1 MDLALQPATDLL
13 RALRERKVGCLEL
26 LDHHLARVERLNGP
40 LNAVVALD
48 ADGARERARQADA
61 ALDQDEP
68 WGPLHGLPMTIK
80 DSIEVAGMPTTG
92 GAPEFAGHVP
102 TAHADAVQRLTDA
115 GAVVF
120 GKTNLPL
127 YAGDFQ
133 SYNEVYGVTNNPWD
147 LARSPGGSSGGA
159 AAAVAAGLSA
169 LELGSDI
176 GGSIRNPAHYCGI
189 YGHKPSYGIV
199 PQRGHVPPP
208 PGKLSRPDIAVFG
221 PLGRSAADLA
231 LALNVL
237 AGPAP
242 GEAAAWRLDLPPPRA
257 ESLAGFRIAVWFDDP
272 LGPLDSAVADCL
284 TALAA
289 NLEKAGAHIKHA
301 ARPAF
306 DAEQAYRD
314 FQRLMIAVM
323 SAGLPREMMERFSKD
338 VPGLD
343 AEDMGYRAVFMRN
356 ATQSHRDWLAAK
368 ERQAQLRV
376 VWADFFNDFDV
387 LLCPVWP
394 TAAIVHDHSPDMAA
408 RTVQVNGQPFPYMD
422 QMFWPGI
429 IGVGQLPSTA
439 APAGLTADGLPVG
452 VQVVGPYLEDR
463 TTLRFA
469 ELMADAV
476 GGYTPPPGY
485 G

>member
-26 LDHHLARVERLNGP
+26 LDHYLARVERFNGP
-40 LNAVVALD
+40 LNAVVAID
-48 ADGARERARQADA
+48 ADGARDRARQADA
-61 ALDQDEP
+61 ALGRGQA
-68 WGPLHGLPMTIK
+68 WGPLHGLPMTVK

-92 GAPEFAGHVP
+92 GAPKFAGHMP
-102 TAHADAVQRLTDA
+102 AAHADAVQRLTDA

-127 YAGDFQ
+127 FAGDFQ

-176 GGSIRNPAHYCGI
+176 GGSIRNPAHHCGI

-208 PGKLSRPDIAVFG
+208 PGKLSQPDIAVFG

-231 LALNVL
+231 LALDVL

-242 GEAAAWRLDLPPPRA
+242 GEAAAWRLELPPPRA
-257 ESLAGFRIAVWFDDP
+257 DSLSGFRVAAWFDDA
-272 LGPLDSAVADCL
+272 LGPIDSAVADCL

-289 NLEKAGAHIKHA
+289 NLEKAGVKVDRS

-306 DAEQAYRD
+306 DAEQAFRD
-314 FQRLMIAVM
+314 FQQLMIAVM
-323 SAGLPREMMERFSKD
+323 SAGLPRKTMERFGEE

-343 AEDMGYRAVFMRN
+343 RQDMGYRAVFMRN

-368 ERQAQLRV
+368 ERQADLCA
-376 VWADFFNDFDV
+376 VWANFFTDFDV
-387 LLCPVWP
+387 LLCPVWA

-408 RTVQVNGQPFPYMD
+408 RTVTVNGRPFPYLD

-429 IGVGQLPSTA
+429 ISVGRLPATA
-439 APAGLTADGLPVG
+439 APAGLTPGGLPVG
-452 VQVVGPYLEDR
+452 VQVVGPYLGDR
-463 TTLRFA
+463 TALRFS
-469 ELMADAV
+469 ELMAQAV